1 MARFNIYTGNHIP
14 SARISIEDHI
24 VWVKSGLEALGHT
37 VTVSDRDISKSAM
50 NILFEYFAP
59 PFAEVMRSSGVE
71 YIIIMT
77 EFADGS
83 GFNGRRDESWVVRWR
98 EFWRAA
104 HGARAIWTLFE
115 GNERAM
121 EFPAPA
127 SYLELGFTEALV
139 PTGDV
144 EPTYDFGFFGSV
156 NSHRAKIIDALGQR
170 TTGVLTP
177 QGIQPAHV
185 LTQQISAIRI
195 LIDPRGPNL
204 IPMPSIT
211 RCGRGIHAKRGV
223 LTEHVP
229 MTQGLTKL
237 VPMTPKAGADEF
249 IEYAMARLSQPW
261 KQEAEETFEIAR
273 TTMPMSLCVKRALDA
288 ALKPALRSAGR
299 GSRPKMPEWR
309 LLADLTAGPEA
320 ATMFLE
326 RTLPSLL
333 TRRNCPELAQRTTL
347 SADMICMK
355 DDLDRISAHPAYV
368 DFRKM
373 AFCNLSWMEEVR
385 TSGEAQSPLGLTPD
399 LGRQMHNM
407 VQRWAKAPVYLM
419 RMDRGRVFSDGAL
432 TALFSRALEVEKK
445 TGSYPGNLVGPLLS
459 VRPSALPEWAKYQPW
474 IRHNDGN
481 LEPAIVNGAHDLA
494 RSVLAGFGSVD
505 REGAACDTFRH
516 GCALYLAGGDA
527 LVLAPIS
534 PVSLATLGSSIPVG
548 KAATAWRSEPGNTSI
563 LKDSEECLVLEL
575 SDDLGKLAPMSPFD
589 VLDRLAS
596 IDLLVRPD
604 ALVTQR
610 RKAWIATAD
619 WQQTMVVH
627 AGEIDAIALAR
638 AEGSADLLR
647 RMLRSEGVSTIIR
660 PDQGTS
666 PSIPPT
672 GSRDQ
677 RPAMIEAAL
686 AE

>member
-24 VWVKSGLEALGHT
+24 VWIKSGLEALGHA

-50 NILFEYFAP
+50 NIIFEYFAP
-59 PFAEVMRSSGVE
+59 PFAEVMRNSGVE
-71 YIIIMT
+71 YIIVMT

-139 PTGDV
+139 PGTDV
-144 EPTYDFGFFGSV
+144 EPSYDFGFFGSV
-156 NSHRAKIIDALGQR
+156 NSHRAKIIDTLGKR
-170 TTGVLTP
+170 SSGVLTP

-185 LTQQISAIRI
+185 LTQAMSAIRI
-195 LIDPRGPNL
+195 LLDPRGPNL

-223 LTEHVP
+223 LAEHVP

-237 VPMTPKAGADEF
+237 VTMTPMAGADEF
-249 IEYAMARLSQPW
+249 IEFALERLKGPW
-261 KQEAEETFEIAR
+261 KQDAEQAFETAR
-273 TTMPMSLCVKRALDA
+273 ATMPMSACVERALDTA
-288 ALKPALRSAGR
+288 LRPALKSAGR

-309 LLADLTAGPEA
+309 LLADLTAGA
-320 ATMFLE
+320 DAVTVFLD

-333 TRRNCPELAQRTTL
+333 TRRNCPELAQKTTL
-347 SADMICMK
+347 SADMICMR
-355 DDLDRISAHPAYV
+355 DDLERIAAHPAYI

-373 AFCNLSWMEEVR
+373 AFCNLSWMDEVR
-385 TSGEAQSPLGLTPD
+385 TSGEAISPFGLTPD
-399 LGRQMHNM
+399 LGRQVHSM
-407 VQRWAKAPVYLM
+407 VLRWTKAPVYLM
-419 RMDRGRVFSDGAL
+419 RIDRGRVFSEGAL
-432 TALFSRALEVEKK
+432 MGLFNRALEVEKK
-445 TGSYPGNLVGPLLS
+445 TGSYPGNLVGPLIS
-459 VRPSALPEWAKYQPW
+459 ARPGALPEWPKYQPW
-474 IRHNDGN
+474 IRNNDGN
-481 LEPAIVNGAHDLA
+481 LEPAIHNASHDLV
-494 RSVLAGFGSVD
+494 RSILADFGSSD
-505 REGAACDTFRH
+505 RIGAGCSTFRH
-516 GCALYLAGGDA
+516 GCAVYRAGAEA
-527 LVLAPIS
+527 LVLAPIT
-534 PVSLATLGSSIPVG
+534 PVSLACLGSSIPVG

-563 LKDSEECLVLEL
+563 LLDSEECLVIEL
-575 SDDLGKLAPMSPFD
+575 SDDFGKLAPMAPFD
-589 VLDRLAS
+589 VVDRLAS
-596 IDLLVRPD
+596 IESLVRPD
-604 ALVTQR
+604 AIVTRR
-610 RKAWIATAD
+610 RKAWIASAD

-627 AGEIDAIALAR
+627 AGEIDAIELAR
-638 AEGSADLLR
+638 AEGAADLLR
-647 RMLRSEGVSTIIR
+647 RMLRSEAVSTIIP

-677 RPAMIEAAL
+677 RPAMSEAAL